1 MANVQRCPECNSVNL
16 TYDEERGEVICNDC
30 GLLIE
35 EKMVDTG
42 IDLSGKFDKSE
53 KKGRGGAPMSMQ
65 KFDKGLTT
73 NVGEISDI
81 YKLDTK
87 QTRKFLRLKK
97 WQERVSTS
105 IERNLRLAMAELRV
119 IASYLHLPNV
129 VRDEASRIY
138 NYVLQRG
145 LVRGRS
151 MESVIA
157 ACIYYACRS
166 YNIPRTLDEISNAS
180 DVERKEIG
188 RTYRFIV
195 RKMGIKTTPSSP
207 KDYIS
212 RFASVLKL
220 SPKTQNEAL
229 KILKRADI
237 SELTSGRGPAGV
249 AAAALYVAALINDEK
264 KTQREVADVAGI
276 TEVTIR
282 NRYKELIEK
291 LGIEI
296 IPFAPKTM
304 AIQSFPTILTKAE
317 PLEFIQDLMDILANK
332 KAELDS
338 DRLLEEILDM
348 AACKAAIKAGEK
360 LTPSEIE
367 QLLADKEIVDC
378 SSRCPHG
385 RPTTIEFSIKDLE
398 KQFKRT

>member
-1 MANVQRCPECNSVNL
+1 MSYVKRCPECGSVDL
-16 TYDEERGEVICNDC
+16 TYDDHKGEIICNEC
-30 GLLIE
+30 GLIIE

-42 IDLSGKFDKSE
+42 QDVGGQFDKTD
-53 KKGRGGAPMSMQ
+53 KKGRGGAPMSLQ

-81 YKLDTK
+81 YKLEAG

-105 IERNLRLAMAELRV
+105 IERNLRLAMAELRRV
-119 IASYLHLPNV
+119 ASFLSLPSV
-129 VRDEASRIY
+129 VRDEASRVY

-157 ACIYYACRS
+157 ACIYAACRS
-166 YNIPRTLDEISNAS
+166 YNIPRTLDEIANAS

-195 RKMGIKTTPSSP
+195 RKLKIKVTPSSP

-212 RFASVLKL
+212 RFSSILHL
-220 SPKTQNEAL
+220 SPKAQNEAL

-237 SELTSGRGPAGV
+237 SELTSGRGPAGI
-249 AAAALYVAALINDEK
+249 AAAALYVAALMNDEK

-282 NRYKELIEK
+282 NRYKELIERLK
-291 LGIEI
+291 LEDKLK
-296 IPFAPKTM
+296 AKVM
-304 AIQSFPTILTKAE
+304 ASAE
-317 PLEFIQDLMDILANK
+317 KSAAEK
-332 KAELDS
+332 K
-338 DRLLEEILDM
+338 
-348 AACKAAIKAGEK
+348 
-360 LTPSEIE
+360 
-367 QLLADKEIVDC
+367 
-378 SSRCPHG
+378 
-385 RPTTIEFSIKDLE
+385 
-398 KQFKRT
+398 

>member
-1 MANVQRCPECNSVNL
+1 MSYVKRCPECNSINL
-16 TYDEERGEVICNDC
+16 THDEDKGEVICNDC

-81 YKLDTK
+81 YRLDTK

-105 IERNLRLAMAELRV
+105 IERNLRLAMAELRRV
-119 IASYLHLPNV
+119 SAYLNLPSV
-129 VRDEASRIY
+129 VGDEAARIY

-145 LVRGRS
+145 FVRGRS

-157 ACIYYACRS
+157 ACIYAACRS
-166 YNIPRTLDEISNAS
+166 YNIPRTLDEIAHAS
-180 DVERKEIG
+180 DIERKEIG
-188 RTYRFIV
+188 RTYRFTI
-195 RKMGIKTTPSSP
+195 RRMTIKVAPSSP
-207 KDYIS
+207 NDYIS
-212 RFASVLKL
+212 RFSSILHL
-220 SPKTQNEAL
+220 SPKTQNHAL
-229 KILKRADI
+229 KILKKASDE
-237 SELTSGRGPAGV
+237 ELTSGRGPAGI
-249 AAAALYVAALINDEK
+249 AAASLYVAALLNDEK

-291 LGIEI
+291 LG
-296 IPFAPKTM
+296 
-304 AIQSFPTILTKAE
+304 
-317 PLEFIQDLMDILANK
+317 
-332 KAELDS
+332 
-338 DRLLEEILDM
+338 LEEKMKI
-348 AACKAAIKAGEK
+348 
-360 LTPSEIE
+360 SE
-367 QLLADKEIVDC
+367 
-378 SSRCPHG
+378 
-385 RPTTIEFSIKDLE
+385 LE
-398 KQFKRT
+398 KKKSK

>member
-1 MANVQRCPECNSVNL
+1 MSYVKRCPECGSVDL
-16 TYDEERGEVICNDC
+16 TYDDQRGEIICNEC
-30 GLLIE
+30 GLIVE

-42 IDLSGKFDKSE
+42 QDVGGQFDKSD
-53 KKGRGGAPMSMQ
+53 KKGRGGAPMSLQ

-81 YKLDTK
+81 YKLEAG

-105 IERNLRLAMAELRV
+105 IERNLRLAMAELRRV
-119 IASYLHLPNV
+119 ASFLTLPSV
-129 VRDEASRIY
+129 VRDEASRVY
-138 NYVLQRG
+138 NFVLQRG

-157 ACIYYACRS
+157 ACIYAACRS
-166 YNIPRTLDEISNAS
+166 YNIPRTLDEIASAS

-195 RKMGIKTTPSSP
+195 RKLKIKVTPSSP

-212 RFASVLKL
+212 RFSSILHL
-220 SPKTQNEAL
+220 SPKAQNHAL
-229 KILKRADI
+229 KILKKADV

-282 NRYKELIEK
+282 NRYKELI
-291 LGIEI
+291 
-296 IPFAPKTM
+296 
-304 AIQSFPTILTKAE
+304 
-317 PLEFIQDLMDILANK
+317 
-332 KAELDS
+332 
-338 DRLLEEILDM
+338 DRL
-348 AACKAAIKAGEK
+348 
-360 LTPSEIE
+360 
-367 QLLADKEIVDC
+367 
-378 SSRCPHG
+378 
-385 RPTTIEFSIKDLE
+385 DLE
-398 KQFKRT
+398 DKLKAKVLAAEKKSRK

>member
-1 MANVQRCPECNSVNL
+1 MTYVRRCPECGSVSL
-16 TYDEERGEVICNDC
+16 TYDDQKGEIICNDC
-30 GLLIE
+30 GLIVE

-42 IDLSGKFDKSE
+42 QDAGGQFDKSD
-53 KKGRGGAPMSMQ
+53 KKGRGGAPISLQ

-81 YKLDTK
+81 YKLEAG

-105 IERNLRLAMAELRV
+105 IERNLRLAMAELRRV
-119 IASYLHLPNV
+119 ASFLSLPSV
-129 VRDEASRIY
+129 VRDESSRVY
-138 NYVLQRG
+138 NFVLQRG

-157 ACIYYACRS
+157 ACIYAACRS
-166 YNIPRTLDEISNAS
+166 YNIPRTLDEIAAAS

-195 RKMGIKTTPSSP
+195 RKLRIKVTPSSP
-207 KDYIS
+207 KDYVS
-212 RFASVLKL
+212 RFSSILHL
-220 SPKTQNEAL
+220 SPKAQNEAL
-229 KILKRADI
+229 RILKKADI

-249 AAAALYVAALINDEK
+249 AAAALYVAALMNDEK

-291 LGIEI
+291 LKLEDKLR
-296 IPFAPKTM
+296 AKV
-304 AIQSFPTILTKAE
+304 AAAE
-317 PLEFIQDLMDILANK
+317 K
-332 KAELDS
+332 S
-338 DRLLEEILDM
+338 
-348 AACKAAIKAGEK
+348 
-360 LTPSEIE
+360 
-367 QLLADKEIVDC
+367 
-378 SSRCPHG
+378 
-385 RPTTIEFSIKDLE
+385 
-398 KQFKRT
+398 

>member
-1 MANVQRCPECNSVNL
+1 MTYVKRCPECGSVDL
-16 TYDEERGEVICNDC
+16 TYDSQKGEIICNEC
-30 GLLIE
+30 GLIVE

-42 IDLSGKFDKSE
+42 QDPGAQFDKGE
-53 KKGRGGAPMSMQ
+53 KRGRGGAPMSMQ

-81 YKLDTK
+81 YRLESG

-105 IERNLRLAMAELRV
+105 IERNLRLAMSELRRV
-119 IASYLHLPNV
+119 ASFLNLPSV
-129 VRDEASRIY
+129 VRDEAARVY

-157 ACIYYACRS
+157 ACIYAACRS
-166 YNIPRTLDEISNAS
+166 YNIPRTLDEIADAS

-195 RKMGIKTTPSSP
+195 RKLKIKITPSSP

-212 RFASVLKL
+212 RFSSILHL

-229 KILKRADI
+229 KILKKADI
-237 SELTSGRGPAGV
+237 SELTSGRGPAGI
-249 AAAALYVAALINDEK
+249 AAAALYVAALMNDEK

-282 NRYKELIEK
+282 NRYKELTERLGLEEK
-291 LGIEI
+291 LN
-296 IPFAPKTM
+296 AKVS
-304 AIQSFPTILTKAE
+304 A
-317 PLEFIQDLMDILANK
+317 
-332 KAELDS
+332 
-338 DRLLEEILDM
+338 
-348 AACKAAIKAGEK
+348 
-360 LTPSEIE
+360 
-367 QLLADKEIVDC
+367 
-378 SSRCPHG
+378 
-385 RPTTIEFSIKDLE
+385 LE
-398 KQFKRT
+398 KNKNNSNKAN

>member
-1 MANVQRCPECNSVNL
+1 MSYVKRCPECGSVDL
-16 TYDEERGEVICNDC
+16 THDDQRGEIICNEC
-30 GLLIE
+30 GLIVE

-42 IDLSGKFDKSE
+42 QDMGGQFDKSD
-53 KKGRGGAPMSMQ
+53 KKGRGGAPMSLQ

-81 YKLDTK
+81 YKLEAG

-105 IERNLRLAMAELRV
+105 IERNLRLAMAELRRV
-119 IASYLHLPNV
+119 ASFLTLPSV
-129 VRDEASRIY
+129 VRDEASRVY
-138 NYVLQRG
+138 NFVLQRG

-157 ACIYYACRS
+157 ACIYAACRS
-166 YNIPRTLDEISNAS
+166 YNIPRTLDEIASAS

-195 RKMGIKTTPSSP
+195 RKLKIKVTPSSP

-212 RFASVLKL
+212 RFSSILHL
-220 SPKTQNEAL
+220 SPKAQNHAL
-229 KILKRADI
+229 KILKKADV

-282 NRYKELIEK
+282 NRYKELIDRLDLEEK
-291 LGIEI
+291 L
-296 IPFAPKTM
+296 
-304 AIQSFPTILTKAE
+304 KAKV
-317 PLEFIQDLMDILANK
+317 LAAEK
-332 KAELDS
+332 KMS
-338 DRLLEEILDM
+338 
-348 AACKAAIKAGEK
+348 K
-360 LTPSEIE
+360 
-367 QLLADKEIVDC
+367 
-378 SSRCPHG
+378 
-385 RPTTIEFSIKDLE
+385 
-398 KQFKRT
+398 

>member
-1 MANVQRCPECNSVNL
+1 MSYVKRCPECNSINL
-16 TYDEERGEVICNDC
+16 THDEDKGEVICNDC

-81 YKLDTK
+81 YRLDTK

-105 IERNLRLAMAELRV
+105 IERNLRLAMAELRRV
-119 IASYLHLPNV
+119 ASFLSLPNV
-129 VRDEASRIY
+129 VKDEAARVY
-138 NYVLQRG
+138 NFVLQRG

-157 ACIYYACRS
+157 ACIYAACRS
-166 YNIPRTLDEISNAS
+166 YNIPRTLDEIAHAS
-180 DVERKEIG
+180 DIERKEIG
-188 RTYRFIV
+188 RTYRFTI
-195 RKMGIKTTPSSP
+195 RRMTIKVAPSSP
-207 KDYIS
+207 NDYIS
-212 RFASVLKL
+212 RFSSILHL
-220 SPKTQNEAL
+220 SPKTQNHAL
-229 KILKRADI
+229 KILKKASDE
-237 SELTSGRGPAGV
+237 ELTSGRGPAGI
-249 AAAALYVAALINDEK
+249 AAASLYVAALLNDEK

-291 LGIEI
+291 LG
-296 IPFAPKTM
+296 
-304 AIQSFPTILTKAE
+304 
-317 PLEFIQDLMDILANK
+317 
-332 KAELDS
+332 
-338 DRLLEEILDM
+338 LEEKMKI
-348 AACKAAIKAGEK
+348 
-360 LTPSEIE
+360 SE
-367 QLLADKEIVDC
+367 
-378 SSRCPHG
+378 
-385 RPTTIEFSIKDLE
+385 LE
-398 KQFKRT
+398 KKKSK